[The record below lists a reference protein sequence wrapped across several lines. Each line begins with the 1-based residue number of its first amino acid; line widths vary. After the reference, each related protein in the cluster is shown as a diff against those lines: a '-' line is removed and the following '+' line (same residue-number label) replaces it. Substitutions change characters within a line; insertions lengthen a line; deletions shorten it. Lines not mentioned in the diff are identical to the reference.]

1 MTNRNKYEM
10 GIISERVH
18 ELCIEYNQSIS
29 KKRLSTV
36 NVKTDLDT
44 GYVLINFKKYAYLV
58 FPYEDKYVF
67 SWFRLSGVRSVCDG
81 LTLCNDLSE
90 TVREINDR
98 LFSLFSPERGN
109 RWYTFSKRTVWGSK
123 KKKKKEK
130 RG

>member
-1 MTNRNKYEM
+1 M
-10 GIISERVH
+10 GVISERAH

-29 KKRLSTV
+29 KKRISTAT
-36 NVKTDLDT
+36 VKTNLDT

-58 FPYEDKYVF
+58 FPYEDRYVF

-81 LTLCNDLSE
+81 LTLCNDLSA

-98 LFSLFSPERGN
+98 LFSSFSPERGN
-109 RWYTFSKRTVWGSK
+109 RWYTFSKRIEWGK
-123 KKKKKEK
+123 KKKKNK